1 MEAMQWNDE
10 NNRGLLGRGMKREP
24 VITTKEFWTRFD
36 IELIDD
42 LTKKE
47 LRNACEARGLG
58 RALAGEQRTVDRTE
72 EQERGQVLHL
82 PRGGDHGAGPAGQ
95 HGAHEVGPG
104 VVTCDAAPG
113 R

>member
-1 MEAMQWNDE
+1 MEAMQWNDD
-10 NNRGLLGRGMKREP
+10 NNRGLLRRGMKREP

-58 RALAGEQRTVDRTE
+58 RKGHKTTLQGKLE
-72 EQERGQVLHL
+72 ESLLEERELDKMEVEMKKTREERDHEASGSVYVVGVSL
-82 PRGGDHGAGPAGQ
+82 PSAS
-95 HGAHEVGPG
+95 
-104 VVTCDAAPG
+104 
-113 R
+113 